1 MFQMFSENSPFIILL
16 SVIFFFSKILLN
28 KFVIVLTFIMVQL
41 GEGIE
46 VDEGMMVWLG
56 LQ

>member
-1 MFQMFSENSPFIILL
+1 MFQMFSEKL
-16 SVIFFFSKILLN
+16 SFYYFAISNIFFSKILLN